1 MKSILKILALAAT
14 ASFSFAAD
22 KPAEKPAGDKPKQDP
37 EKVFAK
43 KDANA
48 DGKLSKE
55 EFTAKAKDPAKA
67 EKSFAKKDKD
77 GDGSVSKEEFTA
89 PAKKAE

>member
-1 MKSILKILALAAT
+1 MKSIITLFALVAT

-22 KPAEKPAGDKPKQDP
+22 KPADKPAGDKPKQDP

-43 KDANA
+43 KDANN

-55 EFTAKAKDPAKA
+55 EFLANAKDPAKA

-77 GDGSVSKEEFTA
+77 SDGSVTKEEFTA
-89 PAKKAE
+89 PGKAK